1 LGRVFPTVHVR
12 SRNEMNHLL
21 LAFAEERS
29 LSDLQAALDA
39 APSAVADIAREVSRA
54 VGPATYGQ
62 NATVFTDDRA
72 PVERLTGRMMQ
83 TARAAGMLPER

>member
-1 LGRVFPTVHVR
+1 VTAERVARWRLVLGGDGEGPGGSGLTAH
-12 SRNEMNHLL
+12 
-21 LAFAEERS
+21 
-29 LSDLQAALDA
+29 QAALDA